1 MFAAIVCVLFLLAA
15 LAGAVFPQNMQQRLL
30 RFRPSVPLCLGSAA
44 LLFWSVLSLSGVST
58 FLYFT
63 F

>member
-1 MFAAIVCVLFLLAA
+1 MLFLLAA